1 MSCNHKDIGTFY
13 LLFSLCSGLIGGSF
27 SVLLRFELATPGS
40 FYNNA
45 QLYNRILTAH
55 AFIMIFFFHGNAW
68 FGGWFW

>member
-1 MSCNHKDIGTFY
+1 
-13 LLFSLCSGLIGGSF
+13 LIGGSF

-55 AFIMIFFFHGNAW
+55 AFYYNFLYGYAW
-68 FGGWFW
+68 FGWWFW